1 MLCTYYLATITIYMV
16 IERRADLVEAEA
28 VESDVA
34 PCHKSAK
41 DTFFFFCD
49 KSFNLSVSVLQL

>member
-16 IERRADLVEAEA
+16 IERRADLAEAEA

-41 DTFFFFCD
+41 DTFFFW
-49 KSFNLSVSVLQL
+49 

>member
-41 DTFFFFCD
+41 DTFFF
-49 KSFNLSVSVLQL
+49 L